1 MDWVLQIGGE
11 EEEGAGE
18 GRMVSG
24 SEVGLGAETGAGS

>member
-1 MDWVLQIGGE
+1 MDRVLQIGE

-18 GRMVSG
+18 GRMVSR